1 MTILN
6 KSYWQANGCSSVR
19 HVFVYHLTSESVWL
33 CSLIASVHFSKPI
46 FLFFFSP
53 LSLSIVSEQQR
64 KRHIFT
70 LSATPP
76 ECAYSP
82 TWKSIHTQKLQHTHS
97 PEHVH
102 ATFMHFFV
110 DNIKQ
115 LMWWFFEFLVE
126 SLCIQ
131 SPTKTYITSEYMVF
145 SLNDQTFLH
154 LVIWLFY

>member
-1 MTILN
+1 MVALQFVMSLSITLQVKVSDFALWLHQCI
-6 KSYWQANGCSSVR
+6 SASPY
-19 HVFVYHLTSESVWL
+19 VFS
-33 CSLIASVHFSKPI
+33 
-46 FLFFFSP
+46 FFP

-97 PEHVH
+97 PQHVH